1 MIILVF
7 VLLSAFLLV
16 NDSFVKKIKSHKLP
30 GSCILCPLKRNTT
43 YQTKAEILHFSIFL
57 SRNVHHHPVD
67 VLFFFVH
74 ANNNP
79 RLKRKFNHCLSSLL
93 KHATPALHLHIL
105 TDHASLNSAVEILKD
120 SARLATTAIQVSLYD
135 VNIFMTPLEELIN
148 TLVPHFSFKPGAYYS
163 DGLFYISVGLFKVM
177 NLKKVIVI
185 DADVKFLSD
194 IKLLYEYFDKFPSE
208 AIIGIA
214 REQQPVYRH
223 ILHEYRRLHNGTRL
237 GDPPPDGIT
246 GFNSGVLLLDLDK
259 MRNSSSYLDIINNSS
274 IVLELIK
281 QYKFRG
287 HLGDQDFYTLVSF
300 EYPDLF
306 YILPCTWNRQLCKWW
321 KYHGYQNIFDLYYS
335 CPEKANILHGNCNS
349 IIPDS

>member
-1 MIILVF
+1 MIVLIF
-7 VLLSAFLLV
+7 VLLSIFILIS
-16 NDSFVKKIKSHKLP
+16 DSFIGKIHSHKLP
-30 GSCILCPLKRNTT
+30 SSCILCPLKTNAT

-67 VLFFFVH
+67 VLLFFVH
-74 ANNNP
+74 ASNNP
-79 RLKRKFNHCLSSLL
+79 RLKSKLNLCLSSLL
-93 KHATPALHLHIL
+93 NYATPALHLHIL
-105 TDHASLNSAVEILKD
+105 TDRASLNSTIEVLKNTAPLAKTAVQI
-120 SARLATTAIQVSLYD
+120 SLYD
-135 VNIFMTPLEELIN
+135 VNVFMTPLEELVN

-163 DGLFYISVGLFKVM
+163 DGLFYISIGLFKVM
-177 NLKKVIVI
+177 SLKRVIVI

-194 IKLLYEYFDKFPSE
+194 VKLLYDYFDKFPPE

-223 ILHEYRRLHNGTRL
+223 ILHEYRRLHNSTKL

-259 MRNSSSYLDIINNSS
+259 MRNSSSYLEIINNSS

-300 EYPDLF
+300 EYSHLF
-306 YILPCTWNRQLCKWW
+306 YTLPCTWNRQLCQWW
-321 KYHGYQNIFDLYYS
+321 KYHGYQNVFNLYYS
-335 CPEKANILHGNCNS
+335 CAGKAHILHGNCNS
-349 IIPDS
+349 VIPDS